1 MIWNLLA
8 LGCGLYLIIRLDLWY
23 YSLPK
28 AERDEN
34 RSDMWVW

>member
-8 LGCGLYLIIRLDLWY
+8 LGCGLYLLGALNWWF

-34 RSDMWVW
+34 QSDMWIW